1 MLLRP
6 LGIVA
11 LAGLCYLAAQGT
23 GQRLFF
29 HLTYL
34 LIGLLF
40 VALAWAWLNVRGLQV
55 ERETLA
61 QRAHV
66 GEYARERIAI
76 RNRWPFPKL
85 WVELQDRSDMP
96 EHGAGFVTS
105 LGPHKRGRWLAR
117 TLCTARGR
125 FTLGPST
132 IVSGDPFGIW
142 RVSRTFPATNEIIVY
157 PQLVDL
163 PEFSLPSAE
172 LPGGQDTRARSYNV
186 TPNVA
191 SLREYAPCDSFN
203 RIHWRSTART
213 GRLMVKEFELDPS
226 ADVYIVLDMQERTVV
241 TDLRQVAGRKIERPR
256 PSFWW
261 QRPPEPKPAN
271 ERVYESTEE
280 YGVVAAASIAR
291 ALLARNRIVGM
302 VAWGQHR
309 EIIPAERESRQLFKI
324 LEALAILRA
333 YGTESLAEVLVAE
346 SQRFSRNSTLVIIT
360 SSTDERWLAA
370 LQQQLYR
377 GLRAVVVF
385 VDPLSFGGWYDPA
398 PIINHLVEL
407 RVPVYRVRQ
416 GESIANALREPMA
429 VGKIAA

>member
-40 VALAWAWLNVRGLQV
+40 VALAWALLNVRGLQV

-142 RVSRTFPATNEIIVY
+142 RVSRTFPATNEIICAST
-157 PQLVDL
+157 L
-163 PEFSLPSAE
+163 PAIALTAST
-172 LPGGQDTRARSYNV
+172 G
-186 TPNVA
+186 VA
-191 SLREYAPCDSFN
+191 
-203 RIHWRSTART
+203 
-213 GRLMVKEFELDPS
+213 
-226 ADVYIVLDMQERTVV
+226 
-241 TDLRQVAGRKIERPR
+241 
-256 PSFWW
+256 
-261 QRPPEPKPAN
+261 PP
-271 ERVYESTEE
+271 
-280 YGVVAAASIAR
+280 AR
-291 ALLARNRIVGM
+291 AA
-302 VAWGQHR
+302 
-309 EIIPAERESRQLFKI
+309 
-324 LEALAILRA
+324 
-333 YGTESLAEVLVAE
+333 
-346 SQRFSRNSTLVIIT
+346 
-360 SSTDERWLAA
+360 
-370 LQQQLYR
+370 
-377 GLRAVVVF
+377 
-385 VDPLSFGGWYDPA
+385 
-398 PIINHLVEL
+398 
-407 RVPVYRVRQ
+407 
-416 GESIANALREPMA
+416 
-429 VGKIAA
+429 